1 MIRMELLLTDEAK
14 EKLLAQ
20 QNEDEQLLLDI
31 EDGDGPFADS
41 RVTCQI
47 DTSFRLILV
56 KKETTKDL
64 SLYSVQVETAVGPIY
79 IKKSALMYLDDPT
92 TIAVEPTY
100 KSLQL
105 KGPSGLLKGNLQ
117 IIHHE

>member
-41 RVTCQI
+41 
-47 DTSFRLILV
+47 
-56 KKETTKDL
+56 
-64 SLYSVQVETAVGPIY
+64 
-79 IKKSALMYLDDPT
+79 
-92 TIAVEPTY
+92 
-100 KSLQL
+100 
-105 KGPSGLLKGNLQ
+105 
-117 IIHHE
+117 